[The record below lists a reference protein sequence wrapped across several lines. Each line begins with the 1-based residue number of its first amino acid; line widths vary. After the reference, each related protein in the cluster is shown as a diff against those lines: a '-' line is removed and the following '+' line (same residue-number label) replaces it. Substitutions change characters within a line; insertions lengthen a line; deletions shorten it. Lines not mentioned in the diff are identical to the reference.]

1 MYYIQGSDKL
11 RMWDIKGPKLMD
23 YAGHVIIRDQIY
35 ERVKELV
42 KELNLD

>member
-23 YAGHVIIRDQIY
+23 YAGHVAIRDRY
-35 ERVKELV
+35 MKR
-42 KELNLD
+42 